1 MGNIKPDVIH
11 KFLMFLRNHRGPYV
25 AFDQI
30 IEGFIQQF
38 RVTEQELERLFEY
51 FVHMKPWDEVAQ
63 LIDASLIRGK
73 RQSNTAKQGTATI
86 VAFPKSKKKTKSKS
100 KAKPKTKIAAKK
112 ATEKTS
118 EKNQTKNNSAKT
130 EVDSPLKGVRGRAH
144 SKLTEMGL
152 TTFESYRNVTVEE
165 LVSQP
170 GIAEGTIKCLRKNGI
185 VFKGE

>member
-51 FVHMKPWDEVAQ
+51 FVHMKPLDEVAQ
-63 LIDASLIRGK
+63 LIDASLIRGE

-86 VAFPKSKKKTKSKS
+86 VAFPKSKIKNKS
-100 KAKPKTKIAAKK
+100 KAKPKIK
-112 ATEKTS
+112 AVSNKASANTSVKT
-118 EKNQTKNNSAKT
+118 QAKNNSSKT

-152 TTFESYRNVTVEE
+152 TTVESYRNVTVEE

-170 GIAEGTIKCLRKNGI
+170 GIAEGTIKCLRKNGV

>member
-63 LIDASLIRGK
+63 LIDASLIRGEK
-73 RQSNTAKQGTATI
+73 QSNTAKQGTATI
-86 VAFPKSKKKTKSKS
+86 VAFPKSKTKTKS
-100 KAKPKTKIAAKK
+100 KAKPKTKTAAKK

-118 EKNQTKNNSAKT
+118 VKTQAKNNSAKP
-130 EVDSPLKGVRGRAH
+130 EGDSPLKGVRGRAH

-170 GIAEGTIKCLRKNGI
+170 GIAEGTIKCLRKNGV

>member
-63 LIDASLIRGK
+63 LIDASLIHAE
-73 RQSNTAKQGTATI
+73 RQDNTAKQGKATI
-86 VAFPKSKKKTKSKS
+86 VAFPKSKTKAKSKAKS
-100 KAKPKTKIAAKK
+100 KAKPKTKVAAPK
-112 ATEKTS
+112 ATVKT
-118 EKNQTKNNSAKT
+118 QAKNNASKT
-130 EVDSPLKGVRGRAH
+130 EIDSPLKGVRGRAH

-152 TTFESYRNVTVEE
+152 ITFESYRDVTVEE

-170 GIAEGTIKCLRKNGI
+170 GIAEGTIKRLRTNGV